1 MRSSLIRQLGE
12 LKAMDK
18 RVLAA
23 PLALGQLLEVELRSR
38 LLQAPGKGSLDEHTE
53 VLFWEKNQKSR

>member
-18 RVLAA
+18 WVLAA
-23 PLALGQLLEVELRSR
+23 PLVLGQLLEVELRSR